1 MGWIVGFL
9 CPVAVS
15 ASMNLSCSL
24 LLYFLPDVFIVPHF
38 LLVLLSAQKTS
49 TQPSLLKANPLG
61 ACLDFLRL
69 QSLLPAPSALCAC
82 TSVVKAI

>member
-1 MGWIVGFL
+1 MGFL
-9 CPVAVS
+9 CPVDSVCVHELV
-15 ASMNLSCSL
+15 MLL

-49 TQPSLLKANPLG
+49 TQPSLLKADPLG
-61 ACLDFLRL
+61 ACPDFLRL